1 MSPRNIKRITQ
12 SPPKVLTTPVGRT
25 TGTFSLFST
34 QIKDLKTAKKE
45 WSERLLKTPRA
56 GGFRA
61 LAVAASLE
69 PDQNVVG
76 VGIGEQIVDDK
87 PTGLVALKFFVRAKY
102 PKHELS
108 RKLLLPTNVAGYAV
122 DVEEVGLFRRFAIP
136 RKPLV
141 LKAEAA
147 TPNPKAK
154 IRPAQPGCSIGFR
167 APNDQ
172 FTMAGTFGALVTDS
186 QGTYVLSNNHVLA
199 DEGQLR
205 PGVPIFQPGLLD
217 GGSPSTDQIASLTKF
232 IALQPTGNQVDC
244 AVAKVTSNNLVS
256 PNVLLIGKPAGT
268 AKAAID
274 MSVHKF
280 GRTTAYTAGRVASID
295 TDVTVTYETGT
306 FAFQEQIII
315 VGQSGAPFSAAGD
328 SGSLILER
336 GTNNAIGL
344 LFAGSNTH
352 TIANHIDDVLTALK
366 MTLV

>member
-1 MSPRNIKRITQ
+1 MSTRNTKRISKR
-12 SPPKVLTTPVGRT
+12 SPKASSISAGRPAA
-25 TGTFSLFST
+25 FSLFST
-34 QIKDLKTAKKE
+34 QIKDLKSAKRE
-45 WSERLLKTPRA
+45 WSARLFKTPRTT
-56 GGFRA
+56 GFRA

-69 PDQNVVG
+69 PNQNVVG
-76 VGIGEQIVDDK
+76 VGIGEQIVGDK
-87 PTGLVALKFFVRAKY
+87 PTGIIALKFFVRAKY

-108 RKLLLPTNVAGYAV
+108 RKLLLPSSVAGYAV
-122 DVEEVGLFRRFAIP
+122 DVEEVGIFRRFADV
-136 RKPLV
+136 RT
-141 LKAEAA
+141 ARASRAQAA

-154 IRPAQPGCSIGFR
+154 FRPAQPGCSIGFH

-172 FTMAGTFGALVTDS
+172 FTMAGTFGALVKDN

-205 PGVPIFQPGLLD
+205 PGAQIFQAGLLD
-217 GGSPSTDQIASLTKF
+217 GGNPSTDQIASLTKF
-232 IALQPTGNQVDC
+232 IALQSDGNQVDC
-244 AVAKVTSNNLVS
+244 AIAKVTSTSLVS
-256 PNVLLIGKPAGT
+256 PNVLQIGKVAGT

-280 GRTTAYTAGRVASID
+280 GRTTAYTVGRVSSID
-295 TDVTVTYETGT
+295 TDVTITYETGA
-306 FAFQEQIII
+306 FAFHEQIII
-315 VGQSGAPFSAAGD
+315 VGQGGAPFSAAGD

-366 MTLV
+366 VTLV